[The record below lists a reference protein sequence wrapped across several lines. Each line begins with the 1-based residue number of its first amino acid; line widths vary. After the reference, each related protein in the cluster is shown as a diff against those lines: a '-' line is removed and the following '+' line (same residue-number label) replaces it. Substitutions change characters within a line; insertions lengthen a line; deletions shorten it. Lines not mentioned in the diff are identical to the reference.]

1 MGLRYLPA
9 LDGGSPS
16 QRQCRDPAQGDEQ
29 SEEPVLHVS
38 YQPLT
43 LCSGVTLVLL
53 AVFVLLGN
61 TKTDQTLGRSVA
73 LVAQPHPKCPF
84 QVEASTRPS
93 VLRLIP
99 W

>member
-16 QRQCRDPAQGDEQ
+16 QRKCRDPAQGDEQ
-29 SEEPVLHVS
+29 SEEPVLHF

-53 AVFVLLGN
+53 AVFVLLSRN

-73 LVAQPHPKCPF
+73 LLAQPHPKCPF
-84 QVEASTRPS
+84 QVEASARPS
-93 VLRLIP
+93 V
-99 W
+99 